1 MRVREQD
8 LQGATG
14 QQGLGEGPG
23 GGAPVP
29 RATRLLKQNVDRQ
42 ENTSIILREAGR
54 LADTSQIYKK
64 RKPHPICQ
72 HILSLNL

>member
-29 RATRLLKQNVDRQ
+29 RATRILKRDVDRQ
-42 ENTSIILREAGR
+42 GYTSIILREAGR
-54 LADTSQIYKK
+54 LTNLQETT
-64 RKPHPICQ
+64 PH
-72 HILSLNL
+72 LSTHFLV

>member
-29 RATRLLKQNVDRQ
+29 RATRILKQNVDRQ
-42 ENTSIILREAGR
+42 ANTSSFYEKQG
-54 LADTSQIYKK
+54 LANLQETA
-64 RKPHPICQ
+64 PHPICQ
-72 HILSLNL
+72 HIS

>member
-1 MRVREQD
+1 VRVREQD

-29 RATRLLKQNVDRQ
+29 RATRILKQNVDRQ
-42 ENTSIILREAGR
+42 ANTLCF
-54 LADTSQIYKK
+54 KK
-64 RKPHPICQ
+64 KGGWLL
-72 HILSLNL
+72 LSKTETPSHSSTHS

>member
-14 QQGLGEGPG
+14 QQGLGEGPV

-29 RATRLLKQNVDRQ
+29 RATRILKQNAERQ
-42 ENTSIILREAGR
+42 ANTVTRRRAAG
-54 LADTSQIYKK
+54 
-64 RKPHPICQ
+64 
-72 HILSLNL
+72 

>member
-1 MRVREQD
+1 VRVREQD

-29 RATRLLKQNVDRQ
+29 RATRILKQNAERQ
-42 ENTSIILREAGR
+42 ANTAIIIREAGR
-54 LADTSQIYKK
+54 LANLQETT
-64 RKPHPICQ
+64 PH
-72 HILSLNL
+72 LSTHFLV